1 MEIKCCLRFKD
12 ASSRRFWSKNNGSNA
27 SNAGNDGSGG
37 FIETFW
43 DTLLGSPIAE
53 LARFRCVLDWWI
65 IHQDGVQSSS
75 RGLQQITVVRQPH
88 STQGMLLP
96 LPADLSLVSFNSFAS
111 HWDLSVVARVTS
123 LLILKLEWG
132 SNLKQYIL

>member
-53 LARFRCVLDWWI
+53 LARFRCVLD
-65 IHQDGVQSSS
+65 
-75 RGLQQITVVRQPH
+75 
-88 STQGMLLP
+88 
-96 LPADLSLVSFNSFAS
+96 
-111 HWDLSVVARVTS
+111 
-123 LLILKLEWG
+123 
-132 SNLKQYIL
+132 